1 MTGEFGYVT
10 MRAKSSSVKPWTL
23 PMQVALN
30 PDFIWALFLGA
41 AINGALALWVYNDS
55 KLQGRSGCW
64 ALGTFFLPY
73 AAFPLYFWNQI
84 PELIWICPKCQRDNR
99 AWSRKCGRC
108 NQFYTAEE
116 TVARL
121 HGYLNPSEP
130 VVIFLITSLFQ
141 QVARYIAI
149 FMAGGF
155 EVLPETDAV
164 YTLPASYFWSVK
176 LVAGN
181 VLIWLSLFCI
191 TGRYR
196 RTMRS
201 IGLGYSGNITDF
213 GLPLL
218 LAPALAFVSVGF
230 MQGISWVSQEIPLE
244 GLRNLAQWEQQ
255 QWSNRMPE
263 NLGDGTVILLGFV
276 MLILMPLG
284 EEILFRGIAYIG
296 FAGRFGQTKGMV
308 FSALLFAVLHG
319 YICSFMPLVL
329 GGVPIFLIGLTLA
342 WLYIRTKSLI
352 PCILTHS
359 LVNLILILIYWM

>member
-1 MTGEFGYVT
+1 MH
-10 MRAKSSSVKPWTL
+10 AKSSSAKPWTL

-30 PDFIWALFLGA
+30 PDFIGEVYVIFLTAVIHGS
-41 AINGALALWVYNDS
+41 LALWVYSDS
-55 KLQGRSGCW
+55 RLQERSGFW
-64 ALGTFFLPY
+64 ALGTFFLPQ
-73 AAFPLYFWNQI
+73 AFFPIYFWNQV
-84 PELIWICPKCQRDNR
+84 PELIWTCPKCQRDNR

-121 HGYLNPSEP
+121 HGYLNPSDP
-130 VVIFLITSLFQ
+130 VAIFLITLLFQ
-141 QVARYIAI
+141 AVAHYVAI
-149 FMAGGF
+149 LMADGF
-155 EVLPETDAV
+155 EVLTEDAV

-176 LVAGN
+176 LVVGN
-181 VLIWLSLFCI
+181 MLIWLSLFCI

-196 RTMRS
+196 RTIKS
-201 IGLGYSGNITDF
+201 IGLGYSGNLADL

-230 MQGISWVSQEIPLE
+230 MQGISWFSQEIPLE
-244 GLRNLAQWEQQ
+244 GLGNLAQWEQQ
-255 QWSNRMPE
+255 QLSNSMPE
-263 NLGDGTVILLGFV
+263 SLGDGTVILLGFV
-276 MLILMPLG
+276 MLILMPVG

-296 FAGRFGQTKGMV
+296 FAGRFGQIKGIV
-308 FSALLFAVLHG
+308 LSALLFALLHG
-319 YICSFMPLVL
+319 YIRSFVPLVL
-329 GGVPIFLIGLTLA
+329 GGVPIFLMGLTLA